1 MRKLR
6 VGIASGSRFRL
17 RLEGDYDVVNRGEST
32 CYRPL
37 SAESRVVV
45 DDIVIGI
52 NFHWQQ
58 NVTMVLPGEV
68 EVVSHSDG
76 TADLFNILDV
86 DTYLKSVISSEMS
99 ADAPLEFLKAHAIVS
114 RSWVVGKMLHL
125 HAEESVGKVFTPN
138 EIVTWEDTADHCGF
152 DVCADDH
159 CQRYQGVARVNESVV
174 KAIDETSGVI
184 LADADGNVID
194 ARFSKCCGGRTELFS
209 SCWQDIDYQY
219 LPSIEDPYCNP
230 SRLPAERLSR
240 VLDSVLMKYDRA
252 TGDYYEWTAEVS
264 GGEIRRRMLERH
276 GIDTGEIL
284 RLEADRRGPSG
295 RITRLAIISERGT
308 FHVGKELEIRR
319 LLSDKCLYSSRFDIL
334 SAGDWKFIL
343 KGHGWGHGVGLCQI
357 GAAVMAAEGATCE
370 EILQHYYPNTDLK
383 KIN

>member
-152 DVCADDH
+152 AVCAADH

-284 RLEADRRGPSG
+284 RLEADHRGPSG

-319 LLSDKCLYSSRFDIL
+319 LLRDKCLYSSRFDIL
-334 SAGDWKFIL
+334 TAGDGKFIL

>member
-37 SAESRVVV
+37 SPESRVVV
-45 DDIVIGI
+45 GDIVIGI

-68 EVVSHSDG
+68 EVVSHPDG

-125 HAEESVGKVFTPN
+125 HAEESVGKVLSPN

-209 SCWQDIDYQY
+209 SCWQDVDYQY

-264 GGEIRRRMLERH
+264 GEEIRRRMLEKH

-334 SAGDWKFIL
+334 SADDGKFIL